1 MLRSGPVLQ
10 QVFPAVSWLT
20 VIANLLAILSLV
32 ALALVIALV
41 AVWFVRRGSGDV
53 LGLGQL
59 GARSWLSAATLVAAI
74 AIAGSLY
81 FSEVVHFIPC
91 QLCWYQRIAM
101 YPLVL
106 LLGIAAARRDLG
118 IRPYAMTLSLIG
130 AVISTYHIVIQ
141 RIPSLSTGSCSVDA
155 PCTAINL
162 EVFGFVTIPFLAL
175 SAFLLI
181 AALLLVARPADDET
195 PA

>member
-1 MLRSGPVLQ
+1 MSLLSV
-10 QVFPAVSWLT
+10 V
-20 VIANLLAILSLV
+20 ANLLAILALV
-32 ALALVIALV
+32 ALVLVVALLS
-41 AVWFVRRGSGDV
+41 VWFARRGTGDV

-59 GARSWLSAATLVAAI
+59 DARSWLMAATVVAVI
-74 AIAGSLY
+74 AMAGSLY

-130 AVISTYHIVIQ
+130 AAISTYHIVIQ
-141 RIPSLSTGSCSVDA
+141 RLPSLSTGSCSVDA

-181 AALLLVARPADDET
+181 AALLLVARPADDEA

>member
-1 MLRSGPVLQ
+1 MSLLSV
-10 QVFPAVSWLT
+10 V
-20 VIANLLAILSLV
+20 ANLLAILSLV
-32 ALALVIALV
+32 ALALVVALV
-41 AVWFVRRGSGDV
+41 AVWFARRGSGDV

-59 GARSWLSAATLVAAI
+59 GSRTWLSAATLVAAI
-74 AIAGSLY
+74 AMAGSLY

-91 QLCWYQRIAM
+91 ELCWYQRIAM

-106 LLGIAAARRDLG
+106 LVGIATARRDLG

-130 AVISTYHIVIQ
+130 AVISAYHIVIQ

>member
-1 MLRSGPVLQ
+1 
-10 QVFPAVSWLT
+10 VSLLS

-32 ALALVIALV
+32 ALALVILLAAL
-41 AVWFVRRGSGDV
+41 WFVRRGSGDV
-53 LGLGQL
+53 LGLDQL
-59 GARSWLSAATLVAAI
+59 DARGWLSAATLVAAI
-74 AIAGSLY
+74 AMAGSLY

-91 QLCWYQRIAM
+91 ELCWYQRIAT

-118 IRPYAMTLSLIG
+118 IRPYVIALSLIG
-130 AVISTYHIVIQ
+130 ALISAYHVVIQ
-141 RIPSLSTGSCSVDA
+141 RIPSLSTGACSVDA

-175 SAFLLI
+175 AAFLLI
-181 AALLLVARPADDET
+181 AALLLVAGSTVAE
-195 PA
+195 AAK